1 MLFECFRFYH
11 QLSLRIYLLI
21 KSLMGL
27 NKSLLDGICTWT
39 YFHFRLQKNDTVAP
53 SDRSSFELQRNN
65 GHTLNR
71 TLPQQLENGL
81 PPSFHW
87 TLYLTFILLFIYQG
101 EHSCVT
107 FCYPLRQVW
116 RQWFHCSISSCSVSA
131 QQNMTEQM
139 NQLSVPVAVPSQGEA
154 KEVRRPD

>member
-1 MLFECFRFYH
+1 MNIHSIERDV
-11 QLSLRIYLLI
+11 SSVAGKWIT
-21 KSLMGL
+21 
-27 NKSLLDGICTWT
+27 SLL
-39 YFHFRLQKNDTVAP
+39 LLDTL
-53 SDRSSFELQRNN
+53 S
-65 GHTLNR
+65 
-71 TLPQQLENGL
+71 
-81 PPSFHW
+81 
-87 TLYLTFILLFIYQG
+87 FILLFIYQG

-107 FCYPLRQVW
+107 FCYPRRQAW

>member
-1 MLFECFRFYH
+1 MIFSVLNFEKTKTKKKKQWTY
-11 QLSLRIYLLI
+11 I
-21 KSLMGL
+21 KS
-27 NKSLLDGICTWT
+27 
-39 YFHFRLQKNDTVAP
+39 
-53 SDRSSFELQRNN
+53 
-65 GHTLNR
+65 NR
-71 TLPQQLENGL
+71 TFPQQLENGL
-81 PPSFHW
+81 PLCFHW

-107 FCYPLRQVW
+107 FCYPLRQAW